1 MFFKTKLSGKQA
13 SFGHPRSQ
21 DAIGPGSPS
30 PSSCVT
36 RLHSPKTLLSVS
48 QLADIALPTPPSC
61 PGRLG
66 VWRRT
71 LLVAHV
77 PHARCVTPA
86 RPPTPPAPSPRG
98 HSVTL
103 SASAAAAVGCCASV
117 EQAAM
122 WSLRGLR
129 LAAGET
135 RVCGRQEGASPVGVS
150 YLLQPC
156 EDRSALASA
165 GGWPRETLASGAPSR
180 SSHLEL
186 LA

>member
-1 MFFKTKLSGKQA
+1 MLFKTKLSGKQA

-30 PSSCVT
+30 PS
-36 RLHSPKTLLSVS
+36 
-48 QLADIALPTPPSC
+48 A
-61 PGRLG
+61 
-66 VWRRT
+66 
-71 LLVAHV
+71 
-77 PHARCVTPA
+77 CVTPCTVLRHYSA
-86 RPPTPPAPSPRG
+86 LHSWQTSPFLLRLHAQAGWAFGGVLCSSRTSRTPAASRQHAPPTPPAPCPRG

-150 YLLQPC
+150 YLLLPC